1 LNNTPSTVL
10 LVDDHRLFREGLAL
24 LLRSQ
29 PGVGWI
35 HEAGTIDEALAFVGV
50 APPVGMILLDI
61 ALPGVDGL
69 AGMARLQQAYAGIPI
84 LVLSGSEDPAHKQL
98 ALGQGA
104 AGFVEKSASGE
115 EIGEAILRVWRG
127 DRVFPPIPEAEST
140 GLTPRQEE
148 VLHYLCEGLSNKA
161 IARQLLLSENTVRV
175 HVSAILALLGAT
187 SRTEAV
193 VAAHRRGWIR

>member
-1 LNNTPSTVL
+1 MNNTSRSLL

-24 LLRSQ
+24 LLRDR
-29 PGVGWI
+29 PGLGRAY
-35 HEAGTIDEALAFVGV
+35 EAGTIDEALNFVDA

-69 AGMARLQQAYAGIPI
+69 AGMASLQQAFVGVPV
-84 LVLSGSEDPAHKQL
+84 LVLSGSEDPVHRQL

-115 EIGEAILRVWRG
+115 EICEAILRVWRG
-127 DRVFPPIPEAEST
+127 DRVFPPIPEPQAT
-140 GLTPRQEE
+140 GLTPRQED
-148 VLHYLCEGLSNKA
+148 VLRHLGEGLSNKA
-161 IARQLLLSENTVRV
+161 IARHLGLSENTVRV

-193 VAAHRRGWIR
+193 MAAHRRGWIR